1 MDKKTTIHP
10 AEQYAE
16 DVRSGKIIACHWV
29 KKAVERYYNDLDQAL
44 DKGWVFSRQHA
55 ERAINFIEKLRHVK
69 GKWAGQYLKLE
80 PWQHFIIWNI
90 FGWLMAGTMTR
101 RFTEA
106 YVELARK
113 NGKSTLAAGIALYL
127 EFADKEI
134 GAEVYSVA
142 TTRDQAKICFKYA
155 QDMVR
160 YSDLRNHAVVTRDA
174 IAYEPL
180 GCTYKP
186 LSSDARNLDGC
197 HSHGVIVDEYHA
209 HRTDEVYDV
218 MQTSMGA
225 RQQPLML
232 IITTAGLNTSV
243 PCYAYR
249 KTITQVLDGSLQA
262 DRNFAIIYTLD
273 DLEEVDDPTK
283 WIKANPCY
291 GVSLSEEWLAD
302 QYDKMKREPSKIA
315 NIMTKSFNVWMDAP
329 TVWIP
334 DRVWAE
340 IESIVPEEDLLGKP
354 CVGAIDL
361 AAINDYCAFVQL
373 FNEQGR
379 YQFKW
384 RFYIPEDKY
393 TQRYNLQRE
402 NANIEEWVRK
412 GYIVVTPGNV
422 TDYEYII
429 NDILYA
435 TSTYQVTSIAYDP
448 WNATSIV
455 PKLVEIGAN
464 MQPFTQTI
472 SNYAGPTKEFERIVG
487 LGIVDH
493 YDNPVARWMLSNVV
507 IREDVNGNKRPDKAK
522 SSEKIDGI
530 VAAIMALGQMMSD
543 ANSSSSIY
551 ESRGLLGYK
560 EEETFTYNDNFLI
573 YDNND
578 FNSDAFADEY

>member
-1 MDKKTTIHP
+1 MKHR

-16 DVRSGKIIACHWV
+16 DVRSGKIVACHWV
-29 KKAVERYYNDLDQAL
+29 KRAVERYYNDLDQAI

-55 ERAINFIEKLRHVK
+55 ERAISFIERLRHVK
-69 GKWAGQYLKLE
+69 GKWAGEYLKLE
-80 PWQHFIIWNI
+80 PWQCFIVWNI
-90 FGWLMAGTMTR
+90 FGWLMTGTRKR

-113 NGKSTLAAGIALYL
+113 NGKSTLAAGVALYL
-127 EFADKEI
+127 EFADKEM

-142 TTRDQAKICFKYA
+142 TTRDQARICFKYA

-160 YSDLRNHAVVTRDA
+160 FSDLKKYAVVTRDA
-174 IAYEPL
+174 IVYEPM

-249 KTITQVLDGSLQA
+249 KTMTQVLDGSLDA
-262 DRNFAIIYTLD
+262 ERTFAIIYTLD
-273 DLEEVDDPTK
+273 DLAEVDDPAM

-291 GVSLSEEWLAD
+291 GVSLSEEWLRE
-302 QYDKMKREPSKIA
+302 QYEKMQREPSKIA
-315 NIMTKSFNVWMDAP
+315 NIMTKTFNVWMDAP

-334 DRVWAE
+334 DAVWSE
-340 IESIVPEEDLLGKP
+340 MESVVPLASLDGKE
-354 CVGAIDL
+354 CTGALDL
-361 AAINDYCAFVQL
+361 AAVNDYCSVSL
-373 FNEQGR
+373 KFNVEGR
-379 YQFKW
+379 HQFLW

-393 TQRYNLQRE
+393 RQRSSMQRE
-402 NANIEEWVRK
+402 NANIDEWVHK
-412 GYIVVTPGNV
+412 GYITVTPGNV
-422 TDYEYII
+422 TDYDYII
-429 NDILYA
+429 ADIAELGKRYKII
-435 TSTYQVTSIAYDP
+435 SMAYDP
-448 WNATSIV
+448 WNSSTIV
-455 PKLVEIGAN
+455 PKLIELGVQ
-464 MQPFTQTI
+464 MHPFTQTI
-472 SNYAGPTKEFERIVG
+472 GNYAVPTKEFERLVG
-487 LGIVDH
+487 LGVIDH

-507 IREDVNGNKRPDKAK
+507 IREDVNGNRRPDKAK

-530 VAAIMALGQMMSD
+530 VAAIMALGQSMSD
-543 ANSSSSIY
+543 NISSRHIY
-551 ESRGLLGYK
+551 ERRGILGFDDEN
-560 EEETFTYNDNFLI
+560 EEGNNNTENYDTFGFDTDY
-573 YDNND
+573 
-578 FNSDAFADEY
+578 EY

>member
-1 MDKKTTIHP
+1 M
-10 AEQYAE
+10 
-16 DVRSGKIIACHWV
+16 RSGKIVACHWV
-29 KKAVERYYNDLDQAL
+29 RRAVERYYSDLDQAL
-44 DKGWVFSRQHA
+44 DKGWVFSRKHA
-55 ERAINFIEKLRHVK
+55 ERAINFIEHLRHIK
-69 GKWAGQYLKLE
+69 GKWAGEYLKLE
-80 PWQHFIIWNI
+80 PWQCFIVWNI

-101 RFTEA
+101 RYTEA

-127 EFADKEI
+127 EFADKEM

-142 TTRDQAKICFKYA
+142 TTRDQARICFRYA

-160 YSDLRNHAVVTRDA
+160 FSDLKSYAVVTRDA

-232 IITTAGLNTSV
+232 IITTAGLDTSV
-243 PCYAYR
+243 PCFAYR
-249 KTITQVLDGSLQA
+249 KTMTQVLDGSVDA

-273 DLEEVDDPTK
+273 DIEEVDNPTT

-291 GVSLSEEWLAD
+291 GISLSEEWLVD
-302 QYDKMKREPSKIA
+302 QYEKMKREPSKIA

-334 DRVWAE
+334 DAAWSG
-340 IESIVPEEDLLGKP
+340 IESVVPIEGLAGQK
-354 CVGAIDL
+354 CVGALDL
-361 AAINDYCAFVQL
+361 AAVNDYCSLAL
-373 FNEQGR
+373 KFNINGR
-379 YQFKW
+379 HQFLW

-393 TQRYNLQRE
+393 RNRAEMQRE

-412 GYIVVTPGNV
+412 GYITVTPGNV
-422 TDYEYII
+422 TDYDYII
-429 NDILYA
+429 RDIAELGELYDITA
-435 TSTYQVTSIAYDP
+435 MAYDP
-448 WNATSIV
+448 WNSSSIV
-455 PKLVEIGAN
+455 PKLVEQGVN

-472 SNYAGPTKEFERIVG
+472 SNYAMPTKEFERIVG

-507 IREDVNGNKRPDKAK
+507 IREDVNGNRRPDKKK

-530 VAAIMALGQMMSD
+530 VAAIMALGQSMSD
-543 ANSSSSIY
+543 KVTEQHIY
-551 ESRGLLGYK
+551 ERRGILGFDDDDDTT
-560 EEETFTYNDNFLI
+560 EGDNLCD
-573 YDNND
+573 YDY
-578 FNSDAFADEY
+578 DEY

>member
-1 MDKKTTIHP
+1 MTKKHTLHR

-16 DVRSGKIIACHWV
+16 DVRSGKVVACHWV
-29 KKAVERYYNDLDQAL
+29 KQAVERYYNDMDQAL
-44 DKGWVFSRQHA
+44 DKGWIFSRQHA
-55 ERAINFIEKLRHVK
+55 ERAINFIEHLRHVK

-80 PWQHFIIWNI
+80 PWQCFIVWNI
-90 FGWLMAGTMTR
+90 FGWLLAGSKSR

-127 EFADKEI
+127 EFADKEM

-142 TTRDQAKICFKYA
+142 TTRDQARICFKYA

-160 YSDLRNHAVVTRDA
+160 FSDLKKYALVTRDA
-174 IAYEPL
+174 IAYEPM

-243 PCYAYR
+243 PCFAYR
-249 KTITQVLDGSLQA
+249 KTMTQVLDGAVDA

-273 DLEEVDDPTK
+273 EMAEVDDPSM

-291 GVSLSEEWLAD
+291 GVSLSEEWLSD
-302 QYDKMKREPSKIA
+302 QYEKMKREPSKIA

-334 DRVWAE
+334 DASWSE
-340 IESIVPEEDLLGKP
+340 IESVVPMADLEGKE
-354 CVGAIDL
+354 CIGALDL
-361 AAINDYCAFVQL
+361 AAVNDYCSFAMK
-373 FNEQGR
+373 FNVGGR
-379 YQFKW
+379 HQFLW

-393 TQRYNLQRE
+393 RQRYDMQRE
-402 NANIEEWVRK
+402 NANIDEWVRK
-412 GYIVVTPGNV
+412 GYITVTPGNV
-422 TDYEYII
+422 TDYDYII
-429 NDILYA
+429 TDIAELSKKYKITA
-435 TSTYQVTSIAYDP
+435 IAYDP
-448 WNATSIV
+448 WNSSSIV
-455 PKLVEIGAN
+455 PKLVEQGAQ
-464 MQPFTQTI
+464 MHPFTQTI
-472 SNYAGPTKEFERIVG
+472 SNYAMPTKEFERLVG
-487 LGIVDH
+487 MGAIDH
-493 YDNPVARWMLSNVV
+493 YNNPVARWMLSNVV
-507 IREDVNGNKRPDKAK
+507 IREDANGNKRPDKAK

-530 VAAIMALGQMMSD
+530 VAAIMALGQAMSD
-543 ANSSSSIY
+543 KVESQHVY
-551 ESRGLLGYK
+551 ERRGVLGFGDDDNN
-560 EEETFTYNDNFLI
+560 EEEQSNNLFN
-573 YDNND
+573 YDD
-578 FNSDAFADEY
+578 FNIYSDNEY

>member
-1 MDKKTTIHP
+1 MAKQQLHR
-10 AEQYAE
+10 AEQYAA
-16 DVRSGKIIACHWV
+16 DVRCGKVVACHWV
-29 KKAVERYYNDLDQAL
+29 KQAVERYYCDLDNAI

-69 GKWAGQYLKLE
+69 GKWAGEYLKLE
-80 PWQHFIIWNI
+80 SWQVFILWNL
-90 FGWLMAGTMTR
+90 FGWLMAGSMTR

-106 YVELARK
+106 YVEIARK
-113 NGKSTLAAGIALYL
+113 NGKSTFAAAIALYL

-142 TTRDQAKICFKYA
+142 TTRDQARICFKYA

-160 YSDLRNHAVVTRDA
+160 FSDLRNYALVTRDA
-174 IAYEPL
+174 IAFEKL

-249 KTITQVLDGSLQA
+249 KTMCQVLDGAIQA

-273 DLEEVDDPTK
+273 DMAEVDNPSM

-291 GVSLSEEWLAD
+291 GVSLSEEWLSD

-334 DRVWAE
+334 DRVWSE
-340 IESIVPEEDLLGKP
+340 IESVVSQDELLGCE
-354 CVGAIDL
+354 CVGALDL
-361 AAINDYCAFVQL
+361 ASVNDYCSFVLQ
-373 FNEQGR
+373 FKERGR
-379 YQFKW
+379 YQYLW
-384 RFYIPEDKY
+384 RFYIPEEKY
-393 TQRYNLQRE
+393 KQRYDLQRE
-402 NANIEEWVRK
+402 NANIEEWVRR
-412 GYIVVTPGNV
+412 GYITVTPGNV
-422 TDYEYII
+422 TDYDYIMA
-429 NDILYA
+429 DIANLGAMYNIR
-435 TSTYQVTSIAYDP
+435 VVAYDP
-448 WNATSIV
+448 WNASSIA
-455 PKLVEIGAN
+455 PKLVERGIDL
-464 MQPFTQTI
+464 QPFTQTI
-472 SNYAGPTKEFERIVG
+472 GNYAMPTKEFERIVG

-493 YDNPVARWMLSNVV
+493 YANPVARWMLSNVV
-507 IREDVNGNKRPDKAK
+507 IREDVNGNRRPDKAK

-530 VAAIMALGQMMSD
+530 VAAIMALGQSMSD
-543 ANSSSSIY
+543 HIDNTSVYARRGVIGAEDIEDDEDDIY
-551 ESRGLLGYK
+551 EINEWEDDY
-560 EEETFTYNDNFLI
+560 
-573 YDNND
+573 
-578 FNSDAFADEY
+578 

>member
-1 MDKKTTIHP
+1 MAKQLHR

-16 DVRSGKIIACHWV
+16 DVRSGKVIACHWV
-29 KKAVERYYNDLDQAL
+29 KQAVERYYRDLDNAVE
-44 DKGWVFSRQHA
+44 KGWVFSRQHA
-55 ERAINFIEKLRHVK
+55 ERAINFIERLKHVK
-69 GKWAGQYLKLE
+69 GKWAGEYLHLE
-80 PWQHFIIWNI
+80 PWQCFIVWNI
-90 FGWLMAGTMTR
+90 FGWLISGTMTR
-101 RFTEA
+101 RFIEA
-106 YVELARK
+106 YVEIARK
-113 NGKSTLAAGIALYL
+113 NGKSTFAAAIALYL
-127 EFADKEI
+127 EFADKEM

-142 TTRDQAKICFKYA
+142 TTRDQARICFKYA

-160 YSDLRNHAVVTRDA
+160 FSDLNKYALETRDA
-174 IAYEPL
+174 IAYERL

-243 PCYAYR
+243 PCFAYR
-249 KTITQVLDGSLQA
+249 KTMCQVLDGALES

-273 DLEEVDDPTK
+273 DIAEVDDPAM
-283 WIKANPCY
+283 WVKANPCLD
-291 GVSLSEEWLAD
+291 VSLAREWLEE

-334 DRVWAE
+334 DREWAE
-340 IESIVPEEDLLGKP
+340 IQSVVPMEELEGCS
-354 CVGAIDL
+354 CVGALDL
-361 AAINDYCAFVQL
+361 AAVNDYCSFMLL
-373 FNEQGR
+373 FREQGR
-379 YQFKW
+379 YQMLW

-393 TQRYNLQRE
+393 RQRYDLQRE

-412 GYIVVTPGNV
+412 GYITVTDGNV

-429 NDILYA
+429 RDIVQLGQIYNID
-435 TSTYQVTSIAYDP
+435 TVAYDP
-448 WNATSIV
+448 WNSSVIV
-455 PKLVEIGAN
+455 PKLVERGVT
-464 MQPFTQTI
+464 MEPFTQTI
-472 SNYAGPTKEFERIVG
+472 GNYAAPTKEFERLVG
-487 LGIVDH
+487 LGVIDH

-507 IREDVNGNKRPDKAK
+507 IREDVNGNKRPDKSK

-530 VAAIMALGQMMSD
+530 VAAIMALGQSMSD
-543 ANSSSSIY
+543 NVSKQSVYAT
-551 ESRGLLGYK
+551 RGVIGDDSDDS
-560 EEETFTYNDNFLI
+560 NDLN
-573 YDNND
+573 
-578 FNSDAFADEY
+578 DEYDDDEW

>member
-1 MDKKTTIHP
+1 MAKKETKHR

-16 DVRSGKIIACHWV
+16 DVRSGKIVACHWV
-29 KKAVERYYNDLDQAL
+29 KQAVERYYRDLDQAL

-55 ERAINFIEKLRHVK
+55 ERAINFIERLRHVK
-69 GKWAGQYLKLE
+69 GKWAGGYLRLE
-80 PWQHFIIWNI
+80 NWQCFILWNA

-101 RFTEA
+101 RYTEL
-106 YVELARK
+106 YIELARK

-127 EFADKEI
+127 EFADKEM

-142 TTRDQAKICFKYA
+142 TTRDQARICFRYA

-160 YSDLRNHAVVTRDA
+160 FSDLKSYAVVTRDA

-225 RQQPLML
+225 RQQPLMV
-232 IITTAGLNTSV
+232 IITTAGLDTSV
-243 PCYAYR
+243 PCFAYR
-249 KTITQVLDGSLQA
+249 KTMTQVLDGTLEA

-273 DLEEVDDPTK
+273 NLEEVDNPSM
-283 WIKANPCY
+283 WVKANPCY
-291 GVSLSEEWLAD
+291 GISLSEEWLVD
-302 QYDKMKREPSKIA
+302 QYEKMKREPSKIA

-334 DRVWAE
+334 DAAWSG
-340 IESIVPEEDLLGKP
+340 IESVVPMEQLAGQK
-354 CVGAIDL
+354 CVGALDL
-361 AAINDYCAFVQL
+361 AAVNDYCAL
-373 FNEQGR
+373 SLKFNVNGR
-379 YQFKW
+379 HQFLW

-393 TQRYNLQRE
+393 RNRAEMQRE
-402 NANIEEWVRK
+402 NANIDEWVRK
-412 GYIVVTPGNV
+412 EYIVVTPGNV
-422 TDYEYII
+422 TDYDYII
-429 NDILYA
+429 RDIAELGEQYEITA
-435 TSTYQVTSIAYDP
+435 MAYDP
-448 WNATSIV
+448 WNSSSIV
-455 PKLVEIGAN
+455 PKLVELGVN

-472 SNYAGPTKEFERIVG
+472 SNYAMPTKEFERIVG

-493 YDNPVARWMLSNVV
+493 YGNPVARWMLSNVV
-507 IREDVNGNKRPDKAK
+507 IREDVNGNRRPDKKK

-530 VAAIMALGQMMSD
+530 VAAIMALGQSMSD
-543 ANSSSSIY
+543 KVTEQHIY
-551 ESRGLLGYK
+551 ERRGILG
-560 EEETFTYNDNFLI
+560 FDDDDDNNLGLYN
-573 YDNND
+573 YDN
-578 FNSDAFADEY
+578 DEY

>member
-1 MDKKTTIHP
+1 MAKKETKHR

-16 DVRSGKIIACHWV
+16 DVRSGKIVACHWV
-29 KKAVERYYNDLDQAL
+29 KQAVERYYRDLDQAL

-55 ERAINFIEKLRHVK
+55 ERAINFIERLRHVK
-69 GKWAGQYLKLE
+69 GKWAGEYLKLE
-80 PWQHFIIWNI
+80 PWQCFIVWNV

-101 RFTEA
+101 RYTEA

-127 EFADKEI
+127 EFADKEM

-142 TTRDQAKICFKYA
+142 TTRDQARICFRYA

-160 YSDLRNHAVVTRDA
+160 FSDLKSYAVVTRDA

-232 IITTAGLNTSV
+232 IITTAGLDTSV
-243 PCYAYR
+243 PCFAYR
-249 KTITQVLDGSLQA
+249 KTMTQVLDGALEA

-273 DLEEVDDPTK
+273 DIEEVDDPTT

-291 GVSLSEEWLAD
+291 GISLSEEWLVD
-302 QYDKMKREPSKIA
+302 QYEKMKREPSKIA

-334 DRVWAE
+334 DAAWSG
-340 IESIVPEEDLLGKP
+340 IESVVPIEGLAGQK
-354 CVGAIDL
+354 CVGALDL
-361 AAINDYCAFVQL
+361 AAVNDYCSLAL
-373 FNEQGR
+373 KFNISGR
-379 YQFKW
+379 HQFLW

-393 TQRYNLQRE
+393 RNRAEMQRE

-412 GYIVVTPGNV
+412 GYITVTPGNV
-422 TDYEYII
+422 TDYDYII
-429 NDILYA
+429 RDIAELGELYDITA
-435 TSTYQVTSIAYDP
+435 MAYDP
-448 WNATSIV
+448 WNSSSIV
-455 PKLVEIGAN
+455 PKLVEQGAN

-472 SNYAGPTKEFERIVG
+472 SNYAMPTKEFERIVG

-507 IREDVNGNKRPDKAK
+507 IREDVNGNRRPDKKK

-530 VAAIMALGQMMSD
+530 VAAIMALGQSMSD
-543 ANSSSSIY
+543 KVTEQHIY
-551 ESRGLLGYK
+551 ERRGILGF
-560 EEETFTYNDNFLI
+560 EDDDADDGNDTNTYD
-573 YDNND
+573 YDY
-578 FNSDAFADEY
+578 DEY

>member
-1 MDKKTTIHP
+1 MAKKEIRHR

-16 DVRSGKIIACHWV
+16 DVRSGKIVACHWV
-29 KKAVERYYNDLDQAL
+29 KQAVERYYRDLDQAL

-55 ERAINFIEKLRHVK
+55 ERAINFIERLRHVK
-69 GKWAGQYLKLE
+69 GKWAGEYLKLE
-80 PWQHFIIWNI
+80 PWQCFILWNA

-101 RFTEA
+101 RYTEL
-106 YVELARK
+106 YIELARK

-127 EFADKEI
+127 EFADKEM

-142 TTRDQAKICFKYA
+142 TTRDQARICFRYA

-160 YSDLRNHAVVTRDA
+160 FSDLKSYAVVTRDA

-225 RQQPLML
+225 RQQPLMV
-232 IITTAGLNTSV
+232 IITTAGLDTSV
-243 PCYAYR
+243 PCFVYR
-249 KTITQVLDGSLQA
+249 KTMTQVLDGALEA

-273 DLEEVDDPTK
+273 NLEEVDDPSM
-283 WIKANPCY
+283 WAKANPCY
-291 GVSLSEEWLAD
+291 GISLSEEWLVD
-302 QYDKMKREPSKIA
+302 QYEKMKREPSKIA

-334 DRVWAE
+334 DAAWSG
-340 IESIVPEEDLLGKP
+340 IESVVPMESLAGQK
-354 CVGAIDL
+354 CVGALDL
-361 AAINDYCAFVQL
+361 AAVNDYCAL
-373 FNEQGR
+373 CLKFNVNGR
-379 YQFKW
+379 HQFLW

-393 TQRYNLQRE
+393 RNRAEMQRE
-402 NANIEEWVRK
+402 NANIDEWVRK
-412 GYIVVTPGNV
+412 EYIVVTPGNV
-422 TDYEYII
+422 TDYDYII
-429 NDILYA
+429 RDIAELGEQYEITA
-435 TSTYQVTSIAYDP
+435 MAYDP
-448 WNATSIV
+448 WNSSSIV
-455 PKLVEIGAN
+455 PKLVELGVN

-472 SNYAGPTKEFERIVG
+472 SNYAMPTKEFERIVG

-493 YDNPVARWMLSNVV
+493 YGNPVARWMLSNVV
-507 IREDVNGNKRPDKAK
+507 IREDVNGNRRPDKKK

-530 VAAIMALGQMMSD
+530 VAAIMALGQSMSD
-543 ANSSSSIY
+543 KVTEQHIY
-551 ESRGLLGYK
+551 ERRGILGFDDDDDN
-560 EEETFTYNDNFLI
+560 EDNSLNLYN
-573 YDNND
+573 YDD
-578 FNSDAFADEY
+578 DEY

>member
-1 MDKKTTIHP
+1 M
-10 AEQYAE
+10 
-16 DVRSGKIIACHWV
+16 
-29 KKAVERYYNDLDQAL
+29 
-44 DKGWVFSRQHA
+44 FSRKHA
-55 ERAINFIEKLRHVK
+55 ERAINFIEHLRHVK
-69 GKWAGQYLKLE
+69 GKWAGEYLKLE
-80 PWQHFIIWNI
+80 PWQCFIVWNI

-101 RFTEA
+101 RYTEA

-127 EFADKEI
+127 EFADKEM

-142 TTRDQAKICFKYA
+142 TTRDQARICFRYA

-160 YSDLRNHAVVTRDA
+160 FSDLKSYALVTRDA
-174 IAYEPL
+174 IVYEPL
-180 GCTYKP
+180 GCSYKP

-232 IITTAGLNTSV
+232 IITTAGLDTSV
-243 PCYAYR
+243 PCFAYR
-249 KTITQVLDGSLQA
+249 KTMTQVLDGSIDA

-273 DLEEVDDPTK
+273 DIEEVDNPAM
-283 WIKANPCY
+283 WLKANPCY
-291 GVSLSEEWLAD
+291 GISLSEEWLRD

-334 DRVWAE
+334 DAAWSG
-340 IESIVPEEDLLGKP
+340 IKSIVPMEALAGQK
-354 CVGAIDL
+354 CVAALDL
-361 AAINDYCAFVQL
+361 AAVNDYCSLCLV
-373 FNEQGR
+373 FNISGR
-379 YQFKW
+379 YQFLW

-393 TQRYNLQRE
+393 RNRAEMQRE
-402 NANIEEWVRK
+402 NANIEAWVRNDL
-412 GYIVVTPGNV
+412 ITVTPGNV
-422 TDYEYII
+422 TDYDYII
-429 NDILYA
+429 RDIAELSEIYDITA
-435 TSTYQVTSIAYDP
+435 IAYDP
-448 WNATSIV
+448 WNSSTIV
-455 PKLVEIGAN
+455 PKLVEHGAN

-472 SNYAGPTKEFERIVG
+472 SNYAMPTKEFERIVG

-507 IREDVNGNKRPDKAK
+507 IREDVNGNRRPDKKK

-530 VAAIMALGQMMSD
+530 VAAIMALGQSMSD
-543 ANSSSSIY
+543 RVTEQHIY
-551 ESRGLLGYK
+551 ERRGILGFDDDDDTP
-560 EEETFTYNDNFLI
+560 EGNNL
-573 YDNND
+573 YDYD
-578 FNSDAFADEY
+578 KDEY

>member
-1 MDKKTTIHP
+1 MAKQQQIHP
-10 AEQYAE
+10 AEQYAA
-16 DVRSGKIIACHWV
+16 DVRSGKIVACHWV
-29 KKAVERYYNDLDQAL
+29 QRAVERYYTDLDNAI

-55 ERAINFIEKLRHVK
+55 LRAITFIERLRHVK
-69 GKWAGQYLKLE
+69 GKWAGEYLKLE
-80 PWQHFIIWNI
+80 PWQLFIVWNI

-106 YVELARK
+106 YVEIARK
-113 NGKSTLAAGIALYL
+113 NGKSTFAAAIALYL
-127 EFADKEI
+127 EFADKEM

-142 TTRDQAKICFKYA
+142 TTRDQARICFKYA

-160 YSDLRNHAVVTRDA
+160 FSDLKDHALVTRDA
-174 IAYEPL
+174 IAFERM

-249 KTITQVLDGSLQA
+249 KTMCQVLDGALEA

-273 DLEEVDDPTK
+273 DISEVDDPAM
-283 WIKANPCY
+283 WAKANPCY
-291 GVSLSEEWLAD
+291 GVSLSEEWLTD

-334 DRVWAE
+334 DRAWSEIKSVVPMAE
-340 IESIVPEEDLLGKP
+340 LAGHKCI
-354 CVGAIDL
+354 GALDL
-361 AAINDYCAFVQL
+361 AAVNDYCSFVL
-373 FNEQGR
+373 MFELDDR
-379 YQFKW
+379 YQFLW
-384 RFYIPEDKY
+384 RFYIPEEKY
-393 TQRYNLQRE
+393 KQRYDLQRE
-402 NANIEEWVRK
+402 NANIEEWVQR
-412 GYIVVTPGNV
+412 GFISVTPGNV
-422 TDYEYII
+422 TDYDYILA
-429 NDILYA
+429 DIDTLGTMYDI
-435 TSTYQVTSIAYDP
+435 TTIAYDP
-448 WNATSIV
+448 WNASSIA
-455 PKLVEIGAN
+455 PKLVDRGVNI
-464 MQPFTQTI
+464 QPFTQTI
-472 SNYAGPTKEFERIVG
+472 GNYAMPTKEFERIVG

-507 IREDVNGNKRPDKAK
+507 IREDVNGNRRPDKAK

-530 VAAIMALGQMMSD
+530 VAAIMALGQSMSD
-543 ANSSSSIY
+543 KAAAPSVY
-551 ESRGLLGYK
+551 EGRGLLGFDD
-560 EEETFTYNDNFLI
+560 EDDNNEDITI
-573 YDNND
+573 YDN
-578 FNSDAFADEY
+578 DEY

>member
-1 MDKKTTIHP
+1 MDRKETKHR

-16 DVRSGKIIACHWV
+16 DVRSGKIVACHWV
-29 KKAVERYYNDLDQAL
+29 KQAVERYYSDLDQAL
-44 DKGWVFSRQHA
+44 DKGWVFSRKHA
-55 ERAINFIEKLRHVK
+55 ERAINFIEHLRHVK
-69 GKWAGQYLKLE
+69 GRWAGEYLKLE
-80 PWQHFIIWNI
+80 PWQCFIVWNI

-101 RFTEA
+101 RYTEA

-127 EFADKEI
+127 EFADKEM

-142 TTRDQAKICFKYA
+142 TTRDQARICFRYA

-160 YSDLRNHAVVTRDA
+160 FSDLKSYAVVTRDA

-232 IITTAGLNTSV
+232 IITTAGLDTSV
-243 PCYAYR
+243 PCFAYR
-249 KTITQVLDGSLQA
+249 KTMTQVLDGALEA

-273 DLEEVDDPTK
+273 DIEEVDNPTT
-283 WIKANPCY
+283 WLKANPCY
-291 GVSLSEEWLAD
+291 GISLSEEWLRD

-334 DRVWAE
+334 DAAWSG
-340 IESIVPEEDLLGKP
+340 IKSIVPMEALAGQK
-354 CVGAIDL
+354 CVAALDL
-361 AAINDYCAFVQL
+361 AAVNDYCSLCLV
-373 FNEQGR
+373 FNISGR
-379 YQFKW
+379 YQFLW

-393 TQRYNLQRE
+393 RNRAEMQRE
-402 NANIEEWVRK
+402 NANIEAWVRND
-412 GYIVVTPGNV
+412 IITVTPGNV
-422 TDYEYII
+422 TDYDYII
-429 NDILYA
+429 RDIAEL
-435 TSTYQVTSIAYDP
+435 SETYDITAIAYDP
-448 WNATSIV
+448 WNSSTIV
-455 PKLVEIGAN
+455 PKLVEQGAN

-472 SNYAGPTKEFERIVG
+472 SNYAMPTKEFERIVG

-507 IREDVNGNKRPDKAK
+507 IREDVNGNRRPDKKK

-530 VAAIMALGQMMSD
+530 VAAIMALGQSMSD
-543 ANSSSSIY
+543 KVTEQHIY
-551 ESRGLLGYK
+551 ERRGILGFDDDDDTI
-560 EEETFTYNDNFLI
+560 EDNNLYD
-573 YDNND
+573 YDN
-578 FNSDAFADEY
+578 DEY

>member
-1 MDKKTTIHP
+1 MAKKETKHR

-16 DVRSGKIIACHWV
+16 DVRSGKIVACHWV
-29 KKAVERYYNDLDQAL
+29 KQAVERYYRDLDQAL

-55 ERAINFIEKLRHVK
+55 ERAINFIERLRHVK
-69 GKWAGQYLKLE
+69 GKWAGEYLKLE
-80 PWQHFIIWNI
+80 PWQCFILWNA

-101 RFTEA
+101 RYTEL
-106 YVELARK
+106 YIELARK

-127 EFADKEI
+127 EFADKEM

-142 TTRDQAKICFKYA
+142 TTRDQARICFRYA

-160 YSDLRNHAVVTRDA
+160 FSDLKSYAIVTRDA

-225 RQQPLML
+225 RQQPLMV
-232 IITTAGLNTSV
+232 IITTAGLDTSV
-243 PCYAYR
+243 PCFVYR
-249 KTITQVLDGSLQA
+249 KTMTQVLDGALEA

-273 DLEEVDDPTK
+273 NIEEVDDPST
-283 WIKANPCY
+283 WVKANPCY
-291 GVSLSEEWLAD
+291 GISLSEEWLVD

-334 DRVWAE
+334 DAAWSG
-340 IESIVPEEDLLGKP
+340 IESVVPMEQLAGQK
-354 CVGAIDL
+354 CVGALDL
-361 AAINDYCAFVQL
+361 AAVNDYCAL
-373 FNEQGR
+373 SLKFNVNGR
-379 YQFKW
+379 HQFLW

-393 TQRYNLQRE
+393 RNRAEMQRE
-402 NANIEEWVRK
+402 NANIDEWVRQ

-422 TDYEYII
+422 TDYDYII
-429 NDILYA
+429 RDIAELGEQYEITA
-435 TSTYQVTSIAYDP
+435 MAYDP
-448 WNATSIV
+448 WNSSSIV
-455 PKLVEIGAN
+455 PKLVELGVN

-472 SNYAGPTKEFERIVG
+472 SNYAMPTKEFERIVG

-507 IREDVNGNKRPDKAK
+507 IREDVNGNRRPDKKK

-530 VAAIMALGQMMSD
+530 VAAIMALGQSMSD
-543 ANSSSSIY
+543 KVTEQHIY
-551 ESRGLLGYK
+551 ERRGILGFDDDDD
-560 EEETFTYNDNFLI
+560 TLTTYD
-573 YDNND
+573 YDN
-578 FNSDAFADEY
+578 DEY

>member
-1 MDKKTTIHP
+1 MAKKETKHR

-16 DVRSGKIIACHWV
+16 DVRSGKIVACHWV
-29 KKAVERYYNDLDQAL
+29 KQAVERYYRDLDQAL

-55 ERAINFIEKLRHVK
+55 ERAINFIERLRHVK
-69 GKWAGQYLKLE
+69 GKWAGEYLKLE
-80 PWQHFIIWNI
+80 PWQCFILWNA

-101 RFTEA
+101 RYTEL
-106 YVELARK
+106 YIELARK

-127 EFADKEI
+127 EFADKEM

-142 TTRDQAKICFKYA
+142 TTRDQARICFRYA

-160 YSDLRNHAVVTRDA
+160 FSDLKSYAVVTRDA

-225 RQQPLML
+225 RQQPLMV
-232 IITTAGLNTSV
+232 IITTAGLDTSV
-243 PCYAYR
+243 PCFVYR
-249 KTITQVLDGSLQA
+249 KTMTQVLDGTLEA

-273 DLEEVDDPTK
+273 NLEEVDNPSM
-283 WIKANPCY
+283 WVKANPCY
-291 GVSLSEEWLAD
+291 GISLSEEWLVD

-334 DRVWAE
+334 DAAWSG
-340 IESIVPEEDLLGKP
+340 IESVVPMESLAGQK
-354 CVGAIDL
+354 CVGALDL
-361 AAINDYCAFVQL
+361 AAVNDYCAL
-373 FNEQGR
+373 CLKFNINGR
-379 YQFKW
+379 HQFLW

-393 TQRYNLQRE
+393 RNRAEMQRE
-402 NANIEEWVRK
+402 NANIDEWVRK
-412 GYIVVTPGNV
+412 EYIVVTPGNV
-422 TDYEYII
+422 TDYDYII
-429 NDILYA
+429 RDIAELGEQYEITA
-435 TSTYQVTSIAYDP
+435 MAYDP
-448 WNATSIV
+448 WNSSSIV
-455 PKLVEIGAN
+455 PKLVELGVN

-472 SNYAGPTKEFERIVG
+472 SNYAMPTKEFERIVG

-493 YDNPVARWMLSNVV
+493 YGNPVARWMLSNVV
-507 IREDVNGNKRPDKAK
+507 IREDVNGNRRPDKKK

-530 VAAIMALGQMMSD
+530 VAAIMALGQSMSD
-543 ANSSSSIY
+543 KVTEQHIY
-551 ESRGLLGYK
+551 ERRGILG
-560 EEETFTYNDNFLI
+560 FDDDD
-573 YDNND
+573 DNNLD
-578 FNSDAFADEY
+578 LYNYDDDEY

>member
-1 MDKKTTIHP
+1 MAKKSIHR
-10 AEQYAE
+10 AEQYAA
-16 DVRSGKIIACHWV
+16 DVRSGKITACHWV
-29 KKAVERYYNDLDQAL
+29 RQAVERYYNDLDNAI

-55 ERAINFIEKLRHVK
+55 ERAINFIEKLKHVK
-69 GKWAGQYLKLE
+69 GKWAGEYLKLE
-80 PWQHFIIWNI
+80 PWQCFIVWNI
-90 FGWLMAGTMTR
+90 FGWLMASTGTR

-106 YVELARK
+106 YVEIARK
-113 NGKSTLAAGIALYL
+113 NGKSTFAAAIALYL
-127 EFADKEI
+127 EFADKEM

-142 TTRDQAKICFKYA
+142 TTRDQARICFKYA

-160 YSDLRNHAVVTRDA
+160 FSDLRNYALVTRDA
-174 IAYEPL
+174 IAFERL

-243 PCYAYR
+243 PCFAYR
-249 KTITQVLDGSLQA
+249 KTMGQVLDGALEA

-273 DLEEVDDPTK
+273 DIAEVDDPAM

-291 GVSLSEEWLAD
+291 GVSLSEEWLSD

-334 DRVWAE
+334 DRAWSE
-340 IESIVPEEDLLGKP
+340 IKSVVPMESLEGKS
-354 CVGAIDL
+354 CTAALDL
-361 AAINDYCAFVQL
+361 AAVNDYCSLLLMFQ
-373 FNEQGR
+373 EQGR
-379 YQFKW
+379 YQFVW

-393 TQRYNLQRE
+393 RQRYDLQRE
-402 NANIEEWVRK
+402 NANIEAWVRS
-412 GYIVVTPGNV
+412 GYVTVTPGNV
-422 TDYEYII
+422 TDYDYII
-429 NDILYA
+429 RDITELGARYNIKA
-435 TSTYQVTSIAYDP
+435 MAYDP
-448 WNATSIV
+448 WNASSIA
-455 PKLVEIGAN
+455 PKLVELGVN
-464 MQPFTQTI
+464 LQTFTQTI
-472 SNYAGPTKEFERIVG
+472 GNYAMPTKEFERIVG

-493 YDNPVARWMLSNVV
+493 YDNPVARWMLANVV
-507 IREDVNGNKRPDKAK
+507 IREDVNGNRRPDKAK

-530 VAAIMALGQMMSD
+530 VAAIMALGQSMSD
-543 ANSSSSIY
+543 NIDNTSVYAK
-551 ESRGLLGYK
+551 RGIIGDDG
-560 EEETFTYNDNFLI
+560 EDDDNDM
-573 YDNND
+573 YDD
-578 FNSDAFADEY
+578 GDYDEY

>member
-1 MDKKTTIHP
+1 MAKKETKHR

-16 DVRSGKIIACHWV
+16 DVRSGKIVACHWV
-29 KKAVERYYNDLDQAL
+29 KQAVKRYYRDLDQAL

-55 ERAINFIEKLRHVK
+55 ERAINFIERLRHVK
-69 GKWAGQYLKLE
+69 GKWAGEYLKLE
-80 PWQHFIIWNI
+80 PWQCFILWNA

-101 RFTEA
+101 RYTEL
-106 YVELARK
+106 YIELARK

-127 EFADKEI
+127 EFADKEM

-142 TTRDQAKICFKYA
+142 TTRDQARICFRYA

-160 YSDLRNHAVVTRDA
+160 FSDLKSYAVVTRDA
-174 IAYEPL
+174 IVYEPL

-225 RQQPLML
+225 RQQPLMV
-232 IITTAGLNTSV
+232 IITTAGLDTSV
-243 PCYAYR
+243 PCFVYR
-249 KTITQVLDGSLQA
+249 KTMTQVLDGTLEA

-273 DLEEVDDPTK
+273 NLEEVDDPST
-283 WIKANPCY
+283 WVKANPCY
-291 GVSLSEEWLAD
+291 GISLSEEWLVD
-302 QYDKMKREPSKIA
+302 QYEKMKREPSKIA

-334 DRVWAE
+334 DAAWSG
-340 IESIVPEEDLLGKP
+340 IESVVPMEQLSGQK
-354 CVGAIDL
+354 CVGALDL
-361 AAINDYCAFVQL
+361 AAVNDYCAL
-373 FNEQGR
+373 CLKFNINGR
-379 YQFKW
+379 HQFLW

-393 TQRYNLQRE
+393 RNRAEMQRE
-402 NANIEEWVRK
+402 NANIDEWVRK

-422 TDYEYII
+422 TDYDYII
-429 NDILYA
+429 RDIAELGEQYEITA
-435 TSTYQVTSIAYDP
+435 MAYDP
-448 WNATSIV
+448 WNSSSIV
-455 PKLVEIGAN
+455 PKLVELGVN

-472 SNYAGPTKEFERIVG
+472 SNYAMPTKEFERIVG

-507 IREDVNGNKRPDKAK
+507 IREDVNGNRRPDKKK

-530 VAAIMALGQMMSD
+530 VAAIMALGQSMSD
-543 ANSSSSIY
+543 KVTEQHIY
-551 ESRGLLGYK
+551 ERRGILG
-560 EEETFTYNDNFLI
+560 FDDDDDNNLDLYN
-573 YDNND
+573 YDN
-578 FNSDAFADEY
+578 DEY

>member
-1 MDKKTTIHP
+1 MAKKETKHR

-16 DVRSGKIIACHWV
+16 DVRSGKIVACHWV
-29 KKAVERYYNDLDQAL
+29 KQAVERYYRDLDQAL

-55 ERAINFIEKLRHVK
+55 ERAINFIERLRHVK
-69 GKWAGQYLKLE
+69 GKWAGEYLKLE
-80 PWQHFIIWNI
+80 PWQCFIVWNV

-101 RFTEA
+101 RYTEA

-127 EFADKEI
+127 EFADKEM

-142 TTRDQAKICFKYA
+142 TTRDQARICFRYA

-160 YSDLRNHAVVTRDA
+160 FSDLKSYAVVTRDA

-232 IITTAGLNTSV
+232 IITTAGLDTSV
-243 PCYAYR
+243 PCFAYR
-249 KTITQVLDGSLQA
+249 KTMTQVLDGALEA

-273 DLEEVDDPTK
+273 DIEEVDNPTT

-291 GVSLSEEWLAD
+291 GISLSEEWLVD
-302 QYDKMKREPSKIA
+302 QYEKMKREPSKIA

-334 DRVWAE
+334 DAAWSG
-340 IESIVPEEDLLGKP
+340 IESVVPIEGLAGQK
-354 CVGAIDL
+354 CVGALDL
-361 AAINDYCAFVQL
+361 AAVNDYCSLAL
-373 FNEQGR
+373 KFNINGR
-379 YQFKW
+379 HQFLW

-393 TQRYNLQRE
+393 RNRAEMQRE

-412 GYIVVTPGNV
+412 GYITVTPGNV
-422 TDYEYII
+422 TDYDYII
-429 NDILYA
+429 RDIAELGELYDITA
-435 TSTYQVTSIAYDP
+435 MAYDP
-448 WNATSIV
+448 WNSSSIV
-455 PKLVEIGAN
+455 PKLVEQGVN

-472 SNYAGPTKEFERIVG
+472 SNYAMPTKEFERIVG

-507 IREDVNGNKRPDKAK
+507 IREDVNGNRRPDKKK

-530 VAAIMALGQMMSD
+530 VAAIMALGQSMSD
-543 ANSSSSIY
+543 KVTEQHIY
-551 ESRGLLGYK
+551 ERRGILGFDNDD
-560 EEETFTYNDNFLI
+560 ESNDINAYN
-573 YDNND
+573 YDY
-578 FNSDAFADEY
+578 DEY